1 VGRTEALGQNWERE
15 TGGITPMAHQP
26 FELARTRVTLF
37 DALLRARDKKGGKF
51 PILED
56 HERQVLTY
64 DDVMRAA
71 FALGGKFDTLVR
83 RTETVGVML
92 PTGAGAALTFFA
104 LQSIGRTPAMLNF
117 TAGIMNLRS
126 AIDQANVRKILT
138 SRRFI
143 EIAKLDGLAKELEKH
158 CALIYLEDVKKSID
172 FGDKLIALVKG
183 FAPRLFAAK
192 ADPDDTAVILFTSGS
207 YGMPKGA
214 VLSHANLVANVEQAN
229 AHVRFEPDWSFFS
242 PLPMFHC
249 FGLLAGVLLPLF
261 TGHKTFLFPSPLMVK
276 EIPKLIH
283 DTGANV
289 FFATDTFAQQYARNA
304 ADGDMN
310 CIRLMVLGAERVK
323 PETREI
329 YQERFGVELLEGYG
343 ATEASPLI
351 SVNAPEHN
359 RHGTV
364 GQFVPSIEWR
374 LEAVPGIEGG
384 KKLYVRGPNVM
395 RGYLDPTKPS
405 GIDLLPN
412 GWHDTGDVVD
422 VDSDGYIRIL
432 GRVKR
437 FAKVGGEMVSLNAVE
452 GYAQTVWPQ
461 DTFAAIALP
470 DTRKGERIIL
480 FTDNQHAKAE
490 DLAAWARAN
499 GAPEIA
505 VPKKLVN
512 IDAIPLLGSGKTDY
526 VALQKLAAE
535 RFATAEA
542 A

>member
-1 VGRTEALGQNWERE
+1 
-15 TGGITPMAHQP
+15 MAHHP

-37 DALLRARDKKGGKF
+37 EALLRARDARGGKF

-56 HERQVLTY
+56 HERQVLNY
-64 DDVMRAA
+64 DDIVRAA
-71 FALGGKFDTLVR
+71 FALGGKLDTLIR
-83 RTETVGVML
+83 KSETVGVML
-92 PTGAGAALTFFA
+92 PTGVGATLTFFA
-104 LQSIGRTPAMLNF
+104 LQAIGRTPAMLNF
-117 TAGIMNLRS
+117 TAGVLNLRA
-126 AIDQANVRKILT
+126 AIDQADVRKILT
-138 SRRFI
+138 SRRFV
-143 EIAKLDGLAKELEKH
+143 EVGKLEPLVKELEKH
-158 CALIYLEDVKKSID
+158 CRLIYLEDVKKDID
-172 FGDKLIALVKG
+172 LGDKLVALAKS

-192 ADPDDTAVILFTSGS
+192 GDPDDTAVILFTSGS
-207 YGMPKGA
+207 YGVPRGA
-214 VLSHANLVANVEQAN
+214 VLSHANLVANVEQGYS
-229 AHVRFEPDWSFFS
+229 HVPFEPDWSFFS

-249 FGLLAGVLLPLF
+249 FGLLGGVLLPLF

-323 PETREI
+323 PETREL
-329 YQERFGVELLEGYG
+329 YKDRFGVELLEGYG

-351 SVNAPEHN
+351 SVNVPGRNHP
-359 RHGTV
+359 GSV
-364 GQFVPSIEWR
+364 GQFVPGIEWR

-395 RGYLDPTKPS
+395 RGYLDPTKPT
-405 GIDLLPN
+405 GIDLLPD

-422 VDSDGYIRIL
+422 VDADGYIRIL

-437 FAKVGGEMVSLNAVE
+437 FAKVGGEIVSLNAVE
-452 GYAQTVWPQ
+452 GYAQTVWPH
-461 DTFAAIALP
+461 DTFAAVALP
-470 DTRKGERIIL
+470 DHRKGERIIL

-490 DLAAWARAN
+490 DLAAWARSN

-512 IDAIPLLGSGKTDY
+512 IEAIPLLGSGKTDY
-526 VALQKLAAE
+526 VALQKLATE
-535 RFATAEA
+535 RFAAAEA